1 MRLELFMDNLKLHKI
16 YLEKLKNSNP
26 KLHIHSKYLK
36 KMFKILSHWQ
46 ERLENTNV
54 EMSEGLT

>member
-1 MRLELFMDNLKLHKI
+1 MDNLKLHKI